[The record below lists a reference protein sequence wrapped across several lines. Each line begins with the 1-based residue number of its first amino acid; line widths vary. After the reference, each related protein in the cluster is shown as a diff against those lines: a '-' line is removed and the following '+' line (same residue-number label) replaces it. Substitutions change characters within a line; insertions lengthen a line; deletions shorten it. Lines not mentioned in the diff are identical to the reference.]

1 LGGFFFSLFVFLDEI
16 SCVFFTF
23 LVTKGA
29 CGGAHEGEDNFGGVV
44 VKARNWGV
52 CSSFVSSAGKVLFFF
67 FFLSFL
73 GIVLCRAFC
82 FFQRDIKALA
92 AYSSVNHMS
101 FLLLALLL
109 LSGGRNNG
117 ALLIMVSHGFV
128 SVLIFFLIGEFYH
141 LRFSRNIFFLGGV
154 FCGNVVL
161 LFVFLFTWL
170 FNRGVPLSLR
180 FFGEFFCIR
189 ACFFFCFFFFFFLF
203 LYFFNSFYYSLF
215 FLVSGFLNK
224 LFFSFF
230 F

>member
-1 LGGFFFSLFVFLDEI
+1 MKFPVYFLHFWLPKAHVEAPTRARIILAGLLLKLGTGGFVRLLCLLQGRF
-16 SCVFFTF
+16 C
-23 LVTKGA
+23 
-29 CGGAHEGEDNFGGVV
+29 
-44 VKARNWGV
+44 
-52 CSSFVSSAGKVLFFF
+52 FFF
-67 FFLSFL
+67 FFLYFL
-73 GIVLCRAFC
+73 GIFLCRAFC

-215 FLVSGFLNK
+215 FLLSGFLNK